1 MSSGLA
7 KRIVLKKAMKDLTR
21 RKLNQNLNYRKISCS
36 SVSNQRNTKV
46 NKLKRLCRLVPGKV
60 LALALEFEAALQDLA
75 LVGEVWEEV
84 GALLQRQLGRVHLRL
99 LDAVPGI
106 AGQPLAPEVDGHRVH
121 PRVCR
126 TLALDHLQIYFSWIH
141 ENNCVGWGTKVHI

>member
-46 NKLKRLCRLVPGKV
+46 NKLKRLCRLV
-60 LALALEFEAALQDLA
+60 LQDLA
-75 LVGEVWEEV
+75 LVGEVGEEV